1 MSGQT
6 VASAPAPLRPR
17 RAAPNAAST
26 PAWARG
32 GTWVAMTAPV
42 APGNPTPLS
51 AAVVAVVAGAAVA
64 GAVGSAEASAVN
76 GNEAGGEQE
85 VSRHICTL
93 TLPLTWAPVPA
104 AFGSSG
110 ARHTTV
116 PSCSST
122 WSPFQA
128 GTSVIVRTWG
138 GASGTKGADGSHAD
152 AASTPIRVAFGP
164 PGFCVRA

>member
-1 MSGQT
+1 
-6 VASAPAPLRPR
+6 
-17 RAAPNAAST
+17 
-26 PAWARG
+26 
-32 GTWVAMTAPV
+32 MTAAV
-42 APGNPTPLS
+42 APGKPAAPPVTP
-51 AAVVAVVAGAAVA
+51 VAGAPGGA
-64 GAVGSAEASAVN
+64 GASAVN

-93 TLPLTWAPVPA
+93 MLPLTRAPAPA

-128 GTSVIVRTWG
+128 GTSVIVRTCG
-138 GASGTKGADGSHAD
+138 GESGTKGADGSQAD
-152 AASTPIRVAFGP
+152 VASTTIRVAFGP

>member
-1 MSGQT
+1 MSGHQ
-6 VASAPAPLRPR
+6 VDVAPAPFTAP

-32 GTWVAMTAPV
+32 GTWVAMTAAV
-42 APGNPTPLS
+42 APGNPTPPS
-51 AAVVAVVAGAAVA
+51 AATGAVVAGAVRGA
-64 GAVGSAEASAVN
+64 GAAAVN

-93 TLPLTWAPVPA
+93 TLPLTRAPSPA

-128 GTSVIVRTWG
+128 GTSVIVRT
-138 GASGTKGADGSHAD
+138 
-152 AASTPIRVAFGP
+152 
-164 PGFCVRA
+164 

>member
-1 MSGQT
+1 M
-6 VASAPAPLRPR
+6 
-17 RAAPNAAST
+17 
-26 PAWARG
+26 
-32 GTWVAMTAPV
+32 
-42 APGNPTPLS
+42 
-51 AAVVAVVAGAAVA
+51 
-64 GAVGSAEASAVN
+64 N

-104 AFGSSG
+104 AFGSNG

-138 GASGTKGADGSHAD
+138 GESGTKGADGSHAD